1 MIGDQLKSGIA
12 ANKHK
17 FKEAHENFVKGL
29 EEFEAENLKPEYDRV
44 QAVLEQFEAEKDRS

>member
-1 MIGDQLKSGIA
+1 MIGEQLKSNIA

-17 FKEAHENFVKGL
+17 FEEAHENFVKGL
-29 EEFEAENLKPEYDRV
+29 EEFETENLKPEYDRV